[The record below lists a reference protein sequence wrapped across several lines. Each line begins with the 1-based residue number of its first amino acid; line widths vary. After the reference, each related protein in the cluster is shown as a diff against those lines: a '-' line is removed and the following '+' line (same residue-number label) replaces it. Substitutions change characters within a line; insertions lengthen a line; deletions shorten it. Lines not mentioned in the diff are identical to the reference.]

1 MRRGGAQPRD
11 NSQVSCSE
19 LVWKTAVSPQFGKK
33 YFIFNSLVWAAGTRS
48 APEIRPSHHLL
59 EALVE
64 QSSPSEAFVN
74 QNPTLHDCLCAL
86 VVPIGERIPKQT

>member
-1 MRRGGAQPRD
+1 MRRGGAQTRD
-11 NSQVSCSE
+11 NSPVSCSE

-33 YFIFNSLVWAAGTRS
+33 YFIFNSLAWAGGTRS
-48 APEIRPSHHLL
+48 VLDTRTSHHLL

-64 QSSPSEAFVN
+64 QSGPSEAFVN

-86 VVPIGERIPKQT
+86 VVPIGERISKQT